1 MKKIKVGEEGTMDF
15 FFWGGAEGEGERE
28 SQADFPWTN
37 VYKINGNKEIQ
48 LAVLTSDNAKF
59 RQTSIMI

>member
-28 SQADFPWTN
+28 SQADFLLSVEPHTGSISQPWDQDLSQN
-37 VYKINGNKEIQ
+37 QES
-48 LAVLTSDNAKF
+48 LA
-59 RQTSIMI
+59 